1 MLTFAEEI
9 YLLALDDV
17 SGRIQLSS
25 RDIIIDSVLV
35 GAVLSELAFMNRI
48 DNDAENI
55 YVINT
60 ESTSSVILNT
70 VLDKFADA
78 DSDKFTIQ
86 HAMRVLM
93 RDARKIEEL
102 VLAEL
107 IDKGILKMEEEKIF
121 WIFSSRR
128 YPIIDDKEIVDVE
141 TRLRRIV
148 LSDEIPD
155 PQDAVLISLVDAC
168 DLFSE
173 ILSPREFIRSKERI
187 AGLSKLDLVGQKVK
201 QLITQVQEYANIQPY
216 V

>member
-17 SGRIQLSS
+17 TGRIQLSS
-25 RDIIIDSVLV
+25 REIVIDSVLV

-48 DNDAENI
+48 DNDAE
-55 YVINT
+55 YVYVLDADP
-60 ESTSSVILNT
+60 TSSVILNT
-70 VLDKFADA
+70 VLDKFSEA

-93 RDARKIEEL
+93 RDARKIEKL
-102 VLAEL
+102 VLGEL
-107 IDKGILKMEEEKIF
+107 IDKGILKVEEEKVF
-121 WIFSSRR
+121 WFFSSRR
-128 YPIIDDKEIVDVE
+128 YPVIDDKEIADVE
-141 TRLRRIV
+141 TRLRQIV

-168 DLFSE
+168 DLFRE
-173 ILSPREFIRSKERI
+173 ILSPREFSRCEKRI
-187 AGLSKLDLVGQKVK
+187 AELSKLDLVGQKVK
-201 QLITQVQEYANIQPY
+201 QLITQIEEYASIQPY